1 MTGKAL
7 TVVMLR
13 QRTSWHLLY
22 LPTVAGAVDTYLPCG
37 LLSSLPESPASHPS
51 LAATPTGSSSS
62 SGPPGDW
69 AQESPLP
76 ASESDL
82 MRTGTPS
89 TAKAYLESGLG
100 PYTLFT
106 FSGSAS
112 SVGDWRQRSLNHE
125 KTHLAFAADLVI

>member
-13 QRTSWHLLY
+13 QLTSWHFLH
-22 LPTVAGAVDTYLPCG
+22 LPTVAGAVHTYPPRS

-76 ASESDL
+76 TSESDPV
-82 MRTGTPS
+82 RTGTPS
-89 TAKAYLESGLG
+89 IANPESGLG
-100 PYTLFT
+100 PCTLFT

-125 KTHLAFAADLVI
+125 KTRLASAADPVI